1 MWGCHGGGTVA
12 TFAGTPH
19 ETRTCPRRT
28 LLRNPDVVAV
38 FELRREIGEAGL
50 GVDGADSVTAM
61 AIEALDV
68 VEDGVA
74 FRMKAAAELNAK
86 LAAQAALDE

>member
-1 MWGCHGGGTVA
+1 MA
-12 TFAGTPH
+12 SFAGTPH

-38 FELRREIGEAGL
+38 FELRREVGETGL
-50 GVDGADSVTAM
+50 GVDGAGSVTAM

-74 FRMKAAAELNAK
+74 FRMKSAAEMKALD
-86 LAAQAALDE
+86 AAQAVLGE